1 MRYELFHLKA
11 QVVILSM
18 SLWFKSSLKKKKT
31 NLTKEITTN
40 VIILYMV
47 CFCIPNI
54 SSKGAAVEE
63 MSIPDWLY
71 AVKKYNLNY
80 DGMKRVKNGGDGRIV
95 IKSGFAVWQEKKI

>member
-1 MRYELFHLKA
+1 
-11 QVVILSM
+11 
-18 SLWFKSSLKKKKT
+18 
-31 NLTKEITTN
+31 
-40 VIILYMV
+40 MV

-95 IKSGFAVWQEKKI
+95 IKSGFAVWQEKKSRFLEWSVLRNFYLSLNNVERSMLLIQIILCM